1 MTNRIK
7 SRRHGWV
14 YLPRWN
20 VLRLYR
26 PNGNVRY
33 EVDLDRTE
41 MDWIDQLS
49 TKTWMTPELMADLQ
63 RKIARHS

>member
-1 MTNRIK
+1 
-7 SRRHGWV
+7 
-14 YLPRWN
+14 